1 MGVLWS
7 KILRD
12 IWGNKG
18 RTLQIVLI
26 IGIGAAA
33 IGMILTTS
41 EVMVAGMTD
50 IWTSAHPA
58 MINLFVSPAASEED
72 IYALRRVD
80 GVKDIEGYSTSTIE
94 WRLNPGEEW
103 RQGGLTARAD
113 YDHQVLNT
121 LELVSGPWPHD
132 KVLALDDGSDAFF
145 GIPLGAWVYLRVN
158 DRVVKV
164 RTEGVVY
171 NIWSPPAYFGGT
183 AQFYAT
189 QDFYRDLVGDTD
201 FSRIDVSAAQWDE
214 DAVAKLG
221 DRLQDKLEK
230 GGIQSFRLITDPNKH
245 FFQNQIDGLFL
256 LLGVLGGLALL
267 LGLLLVYNTMN
278 ALIGRQVDQIGVL
291 KAVGARTGQILLLF
305 TITVLIYGILALL
318 LAVPLGVLGGWMI
331 ASWLVSSFGANP
343 GGFQFSWSAIVI
355 MVAIT
360 LLAPLLASLIP
371 IYSGARITVR
381 EAVSTYG
388 LATKS
393 GTIERVGAR
402 LRFVSRMLL
411 LTISNTFRNKW
422 RVILMEITLVLS
434 GLIFMMVIAV
444 RDSVIYTFDDV
455 LFKILGADVTLQFED
470 LERID
475 YIRNI
480 TLAYPGVRDVEVW
493 DLRGVTM
500 RPAGQPESEDDQDAS
515 IFGVPLP
522 TDLYGYQLR
531 AGRWLDPQDSHAI
544 VLNQVLAKDVG
555 VGVGDW
561 VTVKYDDKRSHDWQV
576 VGLVFDPVITNS
588 ANVPLDVILH
598 DVHQVGRATSA
609 WIGLENQ
616 DPEAQ
621 IAIAKDLRAYFEKNN
636 VDISAQRGVFGIGGD
651 ATVETARAIINQ
663 FNFVVILL
671 AVMAIIIGLVG
682 SIALSGALSLSVM
695 ERIREIG
702 VLRAIGASNWQVARL
717 FIGEGLI
724 LGWLSWLIALPLS
737 LPAGKLM
744 VVALGSAFQLEL
756 VYDYSPSGALLW
768 LAIITVLSIL
778 ASWLPARGATR
789 ISVRQSLVYQ

>member
-33 IGMILTTS
+33 IGMILTTR

-58 MINLFVSPAASEED
+58 MINLFVAPAASEED
-72 IYALRRVD
+72 IYALRRVE
-80 GVKDIEGYSTSTIE
+80 GVQQIEGYSNSTIE
-94 WRLNPGEEW
+94 WRLSPQEEW

-132 KVLALDDGSDAFF
+132 KVLAIDQGSDTFF
-145 GIPLGAWVYLRVN
+145 GIPLGGMVYLRVN

-164 RTEGVVY
+164 TTEGVVY
-171 NIWSPPAYFGGT
+171 NTWSQPAYFGGT

-189 QDFYRDLVGDTD
+189 QDFYGDLVGDTD
-201 FSRIDVSAAQWDE
+201 FSRIDVSAVQWDE
-214 DAVAKLG
+214 DAVAELG

-245 FFQNQIDGLFL
+245 FFQNQIDALFFM
-256 LLGVLGGLALL
+256 LGVLGVLSLL

-305 TITVLIYGILALL
+305 SITVLIYGILALL
-318 LAVPLGVLGGWMI
+318 LAVPLGVLGGWTI
-331 ASWLVSSFGANP
+331 ASWLVGSFGADI
-343 GGFQFSWSAIVI
+343 GGFQFSWNAILL
-355 MVAIT
+355 MAAIT
-360 LLAPLLASLIP
+360 LLAPLLASLLP
-371 IYSGARITVR
+371 IFSGARITVR

-422 RVILMEITLVLS
+422 RVILMEISLVLS
-434 GLIFMMVIAV
+434 GLIFMMVVSV
-444 RDSVIYTFDDV
+444 RDSVIYTVNDV
-455 LFKILGADVTLQFED
+455 FFQILGADVTLLFED
-470 LERID
+470 PERID
-475 YIRNI
+475 YIRNL
-480 TLAYPGVRDVEVW
+480 TLTYPGVRDVEVW

-500 RPAGQPESEDDQDAS
+500 RPAGQPESEDDQDAT

-531 AGRWLDPQDSHAI
+531 AGRWLDHRDSHAI
-544 VLNQVLAKDVG
+544 VLNQVLAEDVG

-561 VTVKYDDKRSHDWQV
+561 VTVKYDENREQDWQV
-576 VGLVFDPVITNS
+576 VGLVFDPVITTS
-588 ANVPLDVILH
+588 ANVPLDVILR
-598 DVHQVGRATSA
+598 DVHEVGRGASV

-636 VDISAQRGVFGIGGD
+636 VDISAQRGVLGIGGD
-651 ATVETARAIINQ
+651 STVETARTFINN
-663 FNFVVILL
+663 FNFIIVLL
-671 AVMAIIIGLVG
+671 GVMAIVIGLVG

-695 ERIREIG
+695 ERMREIG

-737 LPAGKLM
+737 LPAGKVM
-744 VVALGSAFQLEL
+744 VSALGSAFQTEL
-756 VYDYSPSGALLW
+756 VYNYTPSGALLW

-789 ISVRQSLVYQ
+789 VSVRQSLVYQ